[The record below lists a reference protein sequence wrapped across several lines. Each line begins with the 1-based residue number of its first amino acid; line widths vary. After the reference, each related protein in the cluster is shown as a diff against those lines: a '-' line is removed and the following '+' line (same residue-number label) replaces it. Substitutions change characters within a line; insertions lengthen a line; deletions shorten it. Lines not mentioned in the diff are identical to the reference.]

1 MAWRNWMKNVLYVG
15 VATALITGLLIGA
28 QATLSGR
35 LGGIIGPVRT
45 GLMMNM
51 MGGSLAFIVF
61 LSTLVLPIVK
71 EEGAVT
77 PRAWAM
83 LFAGGLL
90 GVFIVVGV
98 SFSIT
103 RVGVTAGLGTI
114 ILGQMLISSIVDV
127 SGWGGVEPIPF
138 TSTRLVGL
146 LVLGLAVYLL
156 LPKTT

>member
-1 MAWRNWMKNVLYVG
+1 MKNVLLIGAG
-15 VATALITGLLIGA
+15 VALITGIMIGS

-35 LGGIIGPVRT
+35 LGSIIGPIKT

-51 MGGSLAFIVF
+51 AGGLLAFTVYLI
-61 LSTLVLPIVK
+61 TLVLPLVK

-83 LFAGGLL
+83 LIVGGVL

-98 SFSIT
+98 SFSIS

-114 ILGQMLISSIVDV
+114 ILGQMIVSSVVDM
-127 SGWGGVEPIPF
+127 SGWGGAEPIPM
-138 TSTRLVGL
+138 TMSRVAGL
-146 LVLGLAVYLL
+146 LILGLAVYLL
-156 LPKTT
+156 LPKTA